1 MPQCL
6 NCNKEFDF
14 KRMTKNKYCGHI
26 CQQEFQ
32 RKEYIRLWKLGEKSG
47 ERGLGQTSLHV
58 KRYLFEK
65 YNNTCTCCG
74 INSWNKKPIVLEVE
88 HLDGDSTNN
97 KEENLT
103 VLCPNCH
110 RLVHENKIKTDEIK
124 TLVET
129 LPDNW
134 RDSYYG

>member
-14 KRMTKNKYCGHI
+14 KRMTKNKYCGHS

-32 RKEYIRLWKLGEKSG
+32 RKEYIRLWKLGEKNG
-47 ERGLGQTSLHV
+47 ERGLGQTSLHI
-58 KRYLFEK
+58 KKYLFEK

-103 VLCPNCH
+103 ILCPNCH
-110 RLVHENKIKTDEIK
+110 SQTQSFKGANRGKGRHQRKIRYQEGK
-124 TLVET
+124 
-129 LPDNW
+129 
-134 RDSYYG
+134 SF